1 MAGSGAGGQRGV
13 WVMQHE
19 TVCRITCGGYS
30 RQRRRGGGEEEC
42 SSEEKQSLSPH
53 FSLRDHCVLPP
64 SAQGVC
70 ECVSAAS

>member
-1 MAGSGAGGQRGV
+1 MQR
-13 WVMQHE
+13 E

-30 RQRRRGGGEEEC
+30 RQRGRRGGEEEC
-42 SSEEKQSLSPH
+42 GSEEKQSLSPRS
-53 FSLRDHCVLPP
+53 SLRERCALPP